1 MVRLNGEAKSQVEV
15 SIFLHP
21 MFLQWLNLSQR
32 KSVAEKTIV
41 IFLCVIT
48 NPNQRLEKLSLWDLL
63 QKERL
68 IFNNNIESY

>member
-48 NPNQRLEKLSLWDLL
+48 NPNQTKIRKIEPVGFTSERKTNL
-63 QKERL
+63 Q
-68 IFNNNIESY
+68 